1 MIYVL
6 LVICL
11 ISETFELIYATIL
24 DKALTFSNKC
34 AAINEKYIESPM
46 DLDVFLSEFKKVYLS
61 IDSLYFLFQILYW
74 IIIISFVFFDN
85 MYSIVGL
92 AIISISLLKTF
103 YKTDRLSFKW
113 YVRSIVDHTMCSGLL
128 IYALIYTI

>member
-11 ISETFELIYATIL
+11 ISEVFELIYATIL
-24 DKALTFSNKC
+24 DRAFTFSDKCIALTQKNK
-34 AAINEKYIESPM
+34 ESPM
-46 DLDVFLSEFKKVYLS
+46 DLDVYLSEFKKIYLS

-103 YKTDRLSFKW
+103 YKIDRLSFKW

-128 IYALIYTI
+128 IYALIYSI